1 MKKLGLVSV
10 LTLFGFMVWSQN
22 IIPMIGT
29 TAPSF
34 TANTTN
40 GELKF
45 PQDFGNTWKI
55 LFSHPKDLT
64 PVCTSEILAL
74 AAIQDEF
81 KKLGVSLAVI
91 SVDDLETHFQWKRYM
106 EEILQ
111 EKQESAK
118 IDFAFIDDSD
128 TKISNK
134 YGMLHSWDYIARDV
148 RGVFII
154 DPDNVIQ
161 TINFYPLNVGRNMEE
176 IKRAV
181 LALQTSREN
190 NVLTPANWEPGGD
203 VLMPYVPYTDTEY
216 KNNSELQSQYYK
228 VGVNMY
234 YKRGEGSN

>member
-1 MKKLGLVSV
+1 MKKFSLSGL
-10 LTLFGFMVWSQN
+10 LILAGFMVWSQN
-22 IIPMIGT
+22 SIPMIGT

-34 TANTTN
+34 TASTTN
-40 GELKF
+40 GKLEF
-45 PQDFGNTWKI
+45 PEDFGKNWKI

-74 AAIQDEF
+74 AGMQDEF
-81 KKLGVSLAVI
+81 NELDVSLAII
-91 SVDDLETHFQWKRYM
+91 SVDNLETHYQWKKHM
-106 EEILQ
+106 EEIMQLND
-111 EKQESAK
+111 EATK
-118 IDFAFIDDSD
+118 INFPFIDDSD

-161 TINFYPLNVGRNMEE
+161 SINFYPLNIGRNMEE

-190 NVLTPANWEPGGD
+190 NVLTPANWTPGDD
-203 VLMPYVPYTDTEY
+203 VLMPYAPYTEKEY
-216 KNNSELQSQYYK
+216 TNNPELQSQYYK

-234 YKRGEGSN
+234 FKREQGN